1 MKENTTILENT
12 AEGRLDAV
20 IASLTSFSRSGIS
33 DVIKQGGVSVD
44 GKTVTKPS
52 FRLKGGETIQIV
64 VHQQD
69 VSFEK
74 PTKDIKIDVVYED
87 DDVLVINKPRGL
99 VVHPAPGHRDDTL
112 VNYLFAE
119 NEGFD
124 FEDDESASNRPGIVH
139 RIDKDT
145 SGLLVVAKNRESQE
159 VLQKQVANHEFVR
172 EYLALVRGCVA
183 DSRFMI
189 DARLTKPTHQV
200 RKAVVDESGREAIT
214 HCVLLGRTKQA
225 SLLKCVLETGRTHQ
239 IRAHLAYIGHPV
251 VGDNLYSK
259 NRDDSANQGQCLHAF
274 RLTFTHPRTGEKM
287 TFFARQDDYFNSQ
300 LIRFFG

>member
-1 MKENTTILENT
+1 MKENRTLLENT
-12 AEGRLDAV
+12 LEGRLDAV
-20 IASLTSFSRSGIS
+20 ISSLTSFSRSRIS
-33 DVIKQGGVSVD
+33 DIIKKGGVTVN
-44 GKTVTKPS
+44 GKEITKPS
-52 FRLKGGETIQIV
+52 FLLKGGEEIQIIV
-64 VHQQD
+64 PEEN

-74 PTKDIKIDVVYED
+74 PTKDIKIEIVYED
-87 DDVLVINKPRGL
+87 NDVLVINKPRGL
-99 VVHPAPGHRDDTL
+99 VVHPAPGHHDDTL

-124 FEDDESASNRPGIVH
+124 FDDDETATNRPGIVH

-145 SGLLVVAKNRESQE
+145 SGLLVVAKNQESQDI
-159 VLQKQVANHEFVR
+159 LQNQVAEHTFYR
-172 EYLALVRGCVA
+172 YYLALVRGYVP
-183 DSRFMI
+183 DKRFMI

-259 NRDDSANQGQCLHAF
+259 NRDDSADKGQCLHAF
-274 RLTFTHPRTGEKM
+274 RLTFTHPKTGERM
-287 TFFARQDDYFNSQ
+287 TFFAKQDDYFNSQ